1 MKERY
6 NRAFDNIAP
15 EKSDSELYKAVLR
28 KAENTMEK
36 KFNKKAVII
45 PVAAVLTAAI
55 GVGGFAAANNAEFIR
70 NIFGGNESVAAEIQ
84 NSVFE
89 DSDEH
94 IRMTVDEYL
103 SDGQCTYLTVHY
115 QALDEEGQQWLADK
129 NIIDDSNDNYNYY
142 STLTIQPIFK
152 GSTDVF
158 YPVSYSV
165 NTQELTEYT
174 TETDKYFCAYFEA
187 DSRHYG
193 TEQARFSY
201 ILSDGVVREAVLDVG
216 TNVEEKWFE
225 LKDAETPSEFYVP
238 KYLVLSELSFSIYG
252 ENTGAYENNS
262 IPEKGLWSFSSL
274 MTHEQV
280 MADAIHDISF
290 VLDDGSVYEL
300 ENYGCLGSA
309 VAHEYNR
316 YTDINIAN
324 GCFTDHK
331 YKDDSFTMALNNPD
345 IDRIVGLQIGDAYYD
360 LTK

>member
-15 EKSDSELYKAVLR
+15 EKSDEELRKAVLR

-36 KFNKKAVII
+36 KFNKKAVMI
-45 PVAAVLTAAI
+45 PVAAALTVAI
-55 GVGGFAAANNAEFIR
+55 GVGGVAAANNAEFIR

-84 NSVFE
+84 NYVFE

-129 NIIDDSNDNYNYY
+129 NIIDDSNDNYKYY
-142 STLTIQPIFK
+142 SALSIQPIFK
-152 GSTDVF
+152 ESTDVF
-158 YPVSYSV
+158 YPVSYIC
-165 NTQELTEYT
+165 NTQELTECT
-174 TETDKYFCAYFEA
+174 TETDKYFCTYFEA

-201 ILSDGVVREAVLDVG
+201 ILSDGVVRAAVLDVG

-225 LKDAETPSEFYVP
+225 LKDTETPSEFYIP
-238 KYLVLSELSFSIYG
+238 KYLVLSEMSFSIYG
-252 ENTGAYENNS
+252 ENTGAFKDNS
-262 IPEKGLWSFSSL
+262 IPEEGLWSFKSL
-274 MTHEQV
+274 MTHEDYNT
-280 MADAIHDISF
+280 DAVKDISF
-290 VLDDGSVYEL
+290 VLDDGSRIKL
-300 ENYGCLGSA
+300 EDYCCLGSA

-316 YTDINIAN
+316 YTDINIAS
-324 GCFTDHK
+324 GCFIEHDWSDGEYSLEFK
-331 YKDDSFTMALNNPD
+331 APD
-345 IDRIVGLQIGDAYYD
+345 IDRVVGLQIGEAYYD